1 MAIRVYGV
9 RNVGKVMEGMWEILA
24 VEKAHSYMIL
34 GPNYSRMKCTP
45 LFRQIRLELSDRI

>member
-34 GPNYSRMKCTP
+34 GPNYSRSK
-45 LFRQIRLELSDRI
+45 RNLERIIELMM